1 MTALERLWKYTL
13 LGTSSIAF
21 EETNPIFGGIAARH
35 GRADLLAVVV
45 ATALGTWAAS
55 MALYYIGYW
64 RIDWVR
70 AKWPDKEALLESALR
85 LVQRH
90 PWRAALMVRFAY
102 GLRLPLPIACGAAQ
116 VPVGLY
122 ATASGISCWVWAIAF
137 SYLGVAFG
145 GAALTVLQFTR
156 RLEVRLGMLVLI
168 LLVVLWV
175 IRRRRIAAER
185 QAGPPSPQGPGNA

>member
-1 MTALERLWKYTL
+1 MTVMERLWKYTL
-13 LGTSSIAF
+13 LGSSSIVF

-45 ATALGTWAAS
+45 SVALGTWAAS

-90 PWRAALMVRFAY
+90 PWRSALAVRFAY
-102 GLRLPLPIACGAAQ
+102 GLRLPLPIACGAAR

-122 ATASGISCWVWAIAF
+122 ATASGISCWTWAIVF
-137 SYLGVAFG
+137 SYLGLAFG
-145 GAALTVLQFTR
+145 GAALTVLHFTR
-156 RLEVRLGMLVLI
+156 RLEVRLGMLALI
-168 LLVVLWV
+168 LLVVLYI

-185 QAGPPSPQGPGNA
+185 QASPPAPRGPGAP